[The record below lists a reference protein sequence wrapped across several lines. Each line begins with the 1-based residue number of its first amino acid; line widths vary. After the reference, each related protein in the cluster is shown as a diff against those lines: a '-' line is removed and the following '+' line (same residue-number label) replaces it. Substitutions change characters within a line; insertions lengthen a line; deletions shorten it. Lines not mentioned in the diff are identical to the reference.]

1 MSLNLMDKTREAGS
15 DSSSQR
21 LGFALIVAAAVIVV
35 IWGIRGLSTILNPI
49 LLAAVITITL
59 LPVPKAL
66 EKRGLKSGVALLVT
80 IALVVIFVVGFSWVV
95 LVSISSMEPD
105 VPSLSQGFQSQ
116 NETLSAS
123 SDAVDQVVTSVMRM
137 LNQQRYSE
145 FLTSVLS
152 LLGASIGQ
160 LFLTFLIFAFML
172 YTALSL
178 PNLSSLGISEE
189 SRIVDQVIPLT
200 SDVRRYMALTA
211 GINLLVGIGDAL
223 LLWWMGV
230 PYAILWGLIAWV
242 LGFIPAVGYWIAL
255 IPPVLLAYSMYG
267 TTTALIVFVG
277 YAVINGTAA
286 NIISPR
292 VLGKGL
298 SISPLIVFVSVF
310 IWGSLLG
317 AIGAILAI
325 PLTMLIIAVLES
337 FSTTSWI
344 ARLMSYVPG
353 SETEVDPEAV
363 DKAKSVWDRVKD
375 RLPSPSGS
383 DESPIDSDPVLP
395 EAMDADGGAS

>member
-1 MSLNLMDKTREAGS
+1 MSLNLMEKGREAS
-15 DSSSQR
+15 SESSSLR
-21 LGFALIVAAAVIVV
+21 LGFAIVVAAAVIVV
-35 IWGIRGLSTILNPI
+35 IWGIRGLSPILNPI

-66 EKRGLKSGVALLVT
+66 EKRGLKSGLALLLT
-80 IALVVIFVVGFSWVV
+80 IALVVVFVVGFSWVV
-95 LVSISSMEPD
+95 LASISSMEPE
-105 VPSLSQGFQSQ
+105 VPSLSEGFQSQ
-116 NETLSAS
+116 SETLAGSA
-123 SDAVDQVVTSVMRM
+123 DAIDQVVTSVMRV
-137 LNQQRYSE
+137 LNQQRYSD
-145 FLTSVLS
+145 FLTSMLS
-152 LLGASIGQ
+152 FLGASIAQ

-189 SRIVDQVIPLT
+189 SRIVDELIPLT

-211 GINLLVGIGDAL
+211 GINLLVGIADAL
-223 LLWWMGV
+223 LLWWLGV

-255 IPPVLLAYSMYG
+255 IPPVLLAYSMFG
-267 TTTALIVFVG
+267 TSTALIVFVG

-317 AIGAILAI
+317 GIGAILAI
-325 PLTMLIIAVLES
+325 PLTMLIIVVLES
-337 FSTTSWI
+337 FSTTAWI

-363 DKAKSVWDRVKD
+363 DKAKGVWDRVKD
-375 RLPSPSGS
+375 RIPSRAGS
-383 DESPIDSDPVLP
+383 DVPPIDSDPAVA
-395 EAMDADGGAS
+395 EAMDDDGGAS